1 MAESMDFRI
10 AFKEIMIHEAARDA
24 RLRGSLEWLLLGETD
39 LIPIEIASSNDAADL
54 SADIAEWYDL
64 DADDMN
70 RAFELCEDQIMTEAY
85 GGQA

>member
-1 MAESMDFRI
+1 MADI
-10 AFKEIMIHEAARDA
+10 NFKERFNEIMVHEAARDA
-24 RLRGSLEWLLLGETD
+24 RLRGSLEWLLLGKTD

-64 DADDMN
+64 DPDDMK
-70 RAFELCEDQIMTEAY
+70 RAFELCEDQIMLEAY